1 MTRNVTSD
9 EQHSEPSWE
18 EAVRRYLEEHPDF
31 LLRHPDLLARLH
43 LRHETGGRAVSLIE
57 RQVRVLR
64 EENASLARQLQ
75 ELVAIAREN
84 DVLAARLHRFAIAMA
99 DSASLDDV
107 FDNAHEM
114 LRREFKLDAVV
125 IVCRGEAPPAFARP
139 EFVGDDPRLRAA
151 LEQYGGPKPAC
162 GAGFDESL
170 MRYLFGPRAAEVRSA
185 ALIAL
190 GTNPAVGLLALGA
203 HDPHRFHAA
212 MGTVY
217 LAKLGDILMH
227 SIARFLP
234 AR

>member
-1 MTRNVTSD
+1 MTQNVTND
-9 EQHSEPSWE
+9 EQQDELSWE
-18 EAVRRYLEEHPDF
+18 EAVRRYLEEHSDF
-31 LLRHPDLLARLH
+31 FLRHPAILARLQLH
-43 LRHETGGRAVSLIE
+43 HDTGGRAVSLIE

-64 EENASLARQLQ
+64 DENASLARQLH

-84 DVLAARLHRFAIAMA
+84 DVLAARLHRFALAMA

-114 LRREFKLDAVV
+114 LRREFKLDAVA
-125 IVCRGEAPPAFARP
+125 IVCRGDAPPGFPRS

-151 LEQYGGPKPAC
+151 LDQHAGPKPAC

-170 MRYLFGPRAAEVRSA
+170 LRYLFGERAAEVRSA

-190 GTNPAVGLLALGA
+190 GANPTVGLLALGA

-234 AR
+234 AG